1 MISVLLCKVKS
12 KKYNIPS
19 VTIITAFNRC
29 SAIIMP
35 QRMLGQMEGVAA
47 QQLEDEEK
55 FKKIQLV
62 DQTNFEDQL
71 DTLNVSWTKQFLFC

>member
-1 MISVLLCKVKS
+1 MKS
-12 KKYNIPS
+12 KTYNLPS
-19 VTIITAFNRC
+19 VTIITVRCRC

-35 QRMLGQMEGVAA
+35 QRMLGQMEAVTA

-71 DTLNVSWTKQFLFC
+71 DTLNVSWTEHFLFFLKIRNTS

>member
-19 VTIITAFNRC
+19 VTIITALYRC

-71 DTLNVSWTKQFLFC
+71 DTLNVSGTKQFLFC